1 MPATPNIGFRPLSH
15 SDAAFAAEA
24 EAAIHPLH
32 PQSGEE
38 ILERWVNTEKGADT
52 RRFAVQVDGVDFGW
66 TSLVKPHDS
75 AGDAVWLNL
84 IVPGDDEIVLD
95 AALAFG
101 EAEASVLH
109 PALLL
114 SHVWESQAAAIRVLK
129 RRGYEKK
136 RGQRFWR
143 LELAPNAAR
152 LIELR
157 AMARTKVASH
167 GIRLT
172 SAAELGGV
180 AIYPALYAIN
190 DAASRDIP
198 STVPYTPETYATW
211 LGWMQ
216 SPWIFLNRIWVAV
229 AEGEPV
235 GYSYLAFRP
244 SFAETGFTGVVREH
258 RNKGVAKALKLETLV
273 QAIELGVDAVQT
285 DNDYENAPILHLNE
299 ELGYREVASQFEFH
313 KPLSVRWFPT

>member
-1 MPATPNIGFRPLSH
+1 MPLTRTVGFRPLSH

-24 EAAIHPLH
+24 EGAIDPRHR
-32 PQSGEE
+32 QSGEE
-38 ILERWVNTEKGADT
+38 LLDKWVNTEKGADT
-52 RRFAVQVDGVDFGW
+52 KRFAVQVDGVDYGW

-75 AGDAVWLNL
+75 AGDAVWLHL
-84 IVPGDDEIVLD
+84 IVPGDDAVVLD

-101 EAEASVLH
+101 EAEATELH

-114 SHVWESQAAAIRVLK
+114 SLVWDRQAATIAVLE

-157 AMARTKVASH
+157 AMARAKVASH
-167 GIRLT
+167 GIRLA
-172 SAAELGGV
+172 SAAELGGE
-180 AIYPALYAIN
+180 AIYPVLYAIN

-216 SPWIFLNRIWVAV
+216 SPWIFPDRIWVAV
-229 AEGEPV
+229 SDDEPI
-235 GYSYLAFRP
+235 GYSYLAYRP
-244 SFAETGFTGVVREH
+244 SLAETGFTGVLREH

-273 QAIELGVDAVQT
+273 QAVELGVDAAET

-299 ELGYREVASQFEFH
+299 ELGYREIASKFEFH
-313 KPLSVRWFPT
+313 KAV

>member
-1 MPATPNIGFRPLSH
+1 MPVTRTIGFRPLSH

-24 EAAIHPLH
+24 DGAIDPRHR
-32 PQSGEE
+32 QSREE
-38 ILERWVNTEKGADT
+38 LLDRWVNTEKGADVK
-52 RRFAVQVDGVDFGW
+52 RFAVQVDGVDFGW

-84 IVPGDDEIVLD
+84 IVPGDDEVVLD
-95 AALAFG
+95 AALAFAET
-101 EAEASVLH
+101 EARELH
-109 PALLL
+109 PAMLL
-114 SHVWESQAAAIRVLK
+114 SHVWDSQAATILVLE
-129 RRGYEKK
+129 RQGYEKK

-143 LELAPNAAR
+143 LELAPNAAQ
-152 LIELR
+152 LVELR
-157 AMARTKVASH
+157 AIVRTKVASH
-167 GIRLT
+167 GIRLA
-172 SAAELGGV
+172 SAAELGGES
-180 AIYPALYAIN
+180 IYPALYAIN

-216 SPWIFLNRIWVAV
+216 SPWIFMDRIWVAV

-235 GYSYLAFRP
+235 GYSYLAYRP
-244 SFAETGFTGVVREH
+244 SLAQTGFTGVLREH
-258 RNKGVAKALKLETLV
+258 RNKGLAKALKLETLV
-273 QAIELGVDAVQT
+273 QAVDLGVNAVET

-313 KPLSVRWFPT
+313 KPV

>member
-1 MPATPNIGFRPLSH
+1 MPLTRTVGFRPLSH

-24 EAAIHPLH
+24 DGAIDPRHR
-32 PQSGEE
+32 QSGEE
-38 ILERWVNTEKGADT
+38 LLERWVNTEKGADVK
-52 RRFAVQVDGVDFGW
+52 RFAVQVEGVDFGW

-84 IVPGDDEIVLD
+84 IVPGDDEVVLD
-95 AALAFG
+95 AALAFS
-101 EAEASVLH
+101 EAEAGELH

-114 SHVWESQAAAIRVLK
+114 SHVWESQAATIRVLE

-136 RGQRFWR
+136 RGQRFWQ

-152 LIELR
+152 LIEVR
-157 AMARTKVASH
+157 AMARNKVASH
-167 GIRLT
+167 GIRLA
-172 SAAELGGV
+172 SAAELGGE

-235 GYSYLAFRP
+235 GYSYLAYRP
-244 SFAETGFTGVVREH
+244 SLTTTGFTGVLREH
-258 RNKGVAKALKLETLV
+258 RNKGLAKALKLETLV
-273 QAIELGVDAVQT
+273 QAVELGVDAVET

-299 ELGYREVASQFEFH
+299 ELGYSEVASQFEFH
-313 KPLSVRWFPT
+313 KPV

>member
-1 MPATPNIGFRPLSH
+1 MPVTRTVGFRPLSH

-24 EAAIHPLH
+24 EAAIDTLH
-32 PQSGEE
+32 RHSGPE
-38 ILERWVNTEKGADT
+38 ILDQWVNTEKGADVK
-52 RRFAVQVDGVDFGW
+52 RFAVQVDGVDFGW
-66 TSLVKPHDS
+66 MSLVKSHNS
-75 AGDAVWLNL
+75 VGDAVWLNL
-84 IVPGDDEIVLD
+84 IVPGDGEDVLE

-101 EAEASVLH
+101 EAEAGELH

-114 SHVWESQAAAIRVLK
+114 SHVWESQAATIRVLE
-129 RRGYEKK
+129 RGGYQRK

-143 LELAPNAAR
+143 LGLAPNAAR
-152 LIELR
+152 LIELS
-157 AMARTKVASH
+157 AMARNKVASH
-167 GIRLT
+167 AIRLA
-172 SAAELGGV
+172 SAAELGGE

-190 DAASRDIP
+190 DTASRDIP

-235 GYSYLAFRP
+235 GYSYLAYRP
-244 SFAETGFTGVVREH
+244 SLTTTGFTGVLREH
-258 RNKGVAKALKLETLV
+258 RNKGLAKALKLETLV
-273 QAIELGVDAVQT
+273 QAVELGVDAVET

-313 KPLSVRWFPT
+313 KPV

>member
-1 MPATPNIGFRPLSH
+1 MTH
-15 SDAAFAAEA
+15 SDAAFAADA
-24 EAAIHPLH
+24 DGAIDPRHR
-32 PQSGEE
+32 QSGEE
-38 ILERWVNTEKGADT
+38 LLDRWVNTEKGADVK
-52 RRFAVQVDGVDFGW
+52 RFAVQVDGVDFGW
-66 TSLVKPHDS
+66 TSLVKPHNS
-75 AGDAVWLNL
+75 AGDAVWLHV
-84 IVPGDDEIVLD
+84 IVPGDDELVLD
-95 AALAFG
+95 AALAFS
-101 EAEASVLH
+101 EAEAGGLR

-114 SHVWESQAAAIRVLK
+114 SHVWESQAATIRVLE

-136 RGQRFWR
+136 RGQRYWR

-167 GIRLT
+167 GIRLA
-172 SAAELGGV
+172 SAAELGGE

-216 SPWIFLNRIWVAV
+216 SPWIFMDRIWVAV

-235 GYSYLAFRP
+235 GYSYLAYRP
-244 SFAETGFTGVVREH
+244 SVAQTGFTGVLREH
-258 RNKGVAKALKLETLV
+258 RNRGVARALKLETLV
-273 QAIELGVDAVQT
+273 QAVEIGVDAVET
-285 DNDYENAPILHLNE
+285 DNDYENTPILHLNE
-299 ELGYREVASQFEFH
+299 ELGYREVASQLEFH
-313 KPLSVRWFPT
+313 KPV